1 MALSK
6 LEQALALALGLE
18 IYKPGTNKL
27 IGKKALQAAFVL
39 AAKGGQI
46 SGRATVAGAARA
58 LPPVARALAYP
69 PIGVPL
75 AVGAGGYGAQQYFE
89 QSGIQE
95 DVNVATERALAF
107 IEEEGP
113 KRSRRVKSAYNKA
126 VSKAM
131 KAVKASAKGGPKGKL
146 TNAKKT
152 FGQVSKA
159 VSKAK
164 KGQKLRPVG
173 VTGVVKRAVR
183 GMFGRKSKAKPKR
196 RSARKGSYTVRKY
209 VLLILI

>member
-6 LEQALALALGLE
+6 LEKAMGTYILGFT
-18 IYKPGTNKL
+18 PAGR
-27 IGKKALQAAFVL
+27 KAMQVAFV
-39 AAKGGQI
+39 AAVKGGQMA
-46 SGRATVAGAARA
+46 GRAALPVAARA
-58 LPPVARALAYP
+58 LPPAARALAYP

-75 AVGAGGYGAQQYFE
+75 AVGAGGYAAQQYFE
-89 QSGIQE
+89 ESGIQE

-113 KRSRRVKSAYNKA
+113 KRSRKVKSAYNKA

-159 VSKAK
+159 VSKAR
-164 KGQKLRPVG
+164 KGGKLSPKG
-173 VTGVVKRAVR
+173 VTGVIKRSIS
-183 GMFGRKSKAKPKR
+183 GLFTKPKPKR
-196 RSARKGSYTVRKY
+196 RTARKGSYTVRK
-209 VLLILI
+209 L